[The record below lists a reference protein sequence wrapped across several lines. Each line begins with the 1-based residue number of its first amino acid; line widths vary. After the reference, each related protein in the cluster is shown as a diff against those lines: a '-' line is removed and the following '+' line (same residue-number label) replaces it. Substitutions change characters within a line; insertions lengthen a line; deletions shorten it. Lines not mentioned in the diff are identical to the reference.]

1 MSKAKVDEVFKDGV
15 AYKVVHEENPG
26 AIPLVSD
33 IESYL
38 DKHYDASFEE
48 RDIYDIYCEAMRIV
62 QSIMTREALSI
73 YKEEWIYD

>member
-1 MSKAKVDEVFKDGV
+1 MKTAHLDEKFKNGV

-73 YKEEWIYD
+73 YKEEWS